1 MDRFATSPPSPV
13 ILHETHDGISVI
25 TLNRPEARNALDAEL
40 AGALPAAITAA
51 DADPDVRAIVLTG
64 ADPAFCA
71 GFDLRDVQGGLKRGE
86 NPHPGWWGALPPTR
100 VPVIG
105 AVNGAAVTGGLEIAL
120 ACDFLIASER
130 ARFADTHA
138 KVGMLPGWGLTILLP
153 EAIGARRARQM
164 SLTGDFVDA
173 TTALAW
179 GLVNEV
185 VPHDQLLPRALEVA
199 RQIAANPAA
208 AVAEVRALYDEVAP
222 MGCGPDAFEHENR
235 RARAWAAARAARQG
249 DWG

>member
-1 MDRFATSPPSPV
+1 MEPRAVDPTPPVVITSV
-13 ILHETHDGISVI
+13 TDHVAVV
-25 TLNRPEARNALDAEL
+25 TLNRPEARNALNADL
-40 AGALPAAITAA
+40 AAALPDAIAAA
-51 DADPDVRAIVLTG
+51 DADPEVRAIVLTG

-71 GFDLRDVQGGLKRGE
+71 GFDLRDVRGGTKRGE

-105 AVNGAAVTGGLEIAL
+105 AINGAAVTGGLEIAL

-153 EAIGARRARQM
+153 EAVGARRARQM
-164 SLTGDFVDA
+164 SLTGEMIDA
-173 TTALAW
+173 ATALSW

-185 VPHDQLLPRALEVA
+185 VPHDQLVPRAVEVA
-199 RQIAANPAA
+199 RQVAALPAA
-208 AVAEVRALYDEVAP
+208 AVTEVRALYGEVAA
-222 MGCGPDAFEHENR
+222 MGCGPDAFEHENH
-235 RARAWAAARAARQG
+235 RARQWAAARAAQRG
-249 DWG
+249 EWT

>member
-1 MDRFATSPPSPV
+1 MEQRPAESGPPV
-13 ILHETHDGISVI
+13 VLTAVDERVAVV

-40 AGALPAAITAA
+40 AAALPAAIAAA
-51 DADPDVRAIVLTG
+51 DADPEVAAIVLTG

-71 GFDLRDVQGGLKRGE
+71 GFDLRNVRAGAKRGE

-138 KVGMLPGWGLTILLP
+138 EVGMLPGWGLTILLP
-153 EAIGARRARQM
+153 EAVGARRARQM
-164 SLTGDFVDA
+164 SLTGDFIDA
-173 TTALAW
+173 ATALAW

-185 VPHDQLLPRALEVA
+185 VPHEQLLPRALEVA
-199 RQIAANPAA
+199 HQVAALPAA
-208 AVAEVRALYDEVAP
+208 AEVRALYAEVAP
-222 MGCGPDAFEHENR
+222 MGGGPAAFEHENR
-235 RARAWAAARAARQG
+235 RARAWAAARAARRG
-249 DWG
+249 EGA